1 MVWSFTKLQKLTE
14 RLNEIEIE
22 IDNLGI
28 DTTQSDMLHIK
39 RLTRER
45 QRIDK
50 LLIFADTIFSKDNKG

>member
-1 MVWSFTKLQKLTE
+1 MKLFVAIKLALMVWSFTKLQKLTE

-39 RLTRER
+39 VV
-45 QRIDK
+45 K
-50 LLIFADTIFSKDNKG
+50 LSD